1 MLNATD
7 FTKKLQS
14 FSGETTK
21 ENVLRFF
28 NGNDGQT
35 DSLGVQFGTVF
46 KLAKEFIA
54 MPLSE
59 ISQLLDSPYYEV
71 RMGAVSIMDYQA
83 KAPLRQEAQGKKKKT
98 PFDISTSSMLRARKK
113 ELFDLYLHRHDRLNN
128 WDFVDRAAP
137 SVIGDYLVDK
147 ERNILYELA
156 VSDDIW
162 KRRTAIV
169 STYAFI
175 RKNDLDDTFKIAE
188 ILIHDKE
195 ELINKAVGSWIRT
208 AGAKDLDRLKKF
220 LDKYAATMPRVMLRY
235 AVEKLDK
242 GTKDYYMKLK

>member
-1 MLNATD
+1 MNATD
-7 FTKKLQS
+7 FIKKLKS
-14 FSGETTK
+14 FAGETAK

-28 NGNDGQT
+28 HGNNGQT
-35 DSLGVQFGTVF
+35 DSLGVKFGTVF

-54 MPLSE
+54 MPLND
-59 ISQLLDSPYYEV
+59 ISQLLDSPYYEI

-83 KAPLRQEAQGKKKKT
+83 KDKKRTKEQ
-98 PFDISTSSMLRARKK
+98 KK
-113 ELFDLYLHRHDRLNN
+113 ELFDLYLNRHDRLNN

-137 SVIGDYLVDK
+137 SVVGEYLIDK

-156 VSDDIW
+156 VSENIW

-175 RKNDLDDTFKIAE
+175 RKNDLDDTFKIAA

-195 ELINKAVGSWIRT
+195 ELVNKAVGSWIRT
-208 AGAKDLDRLKKF
+208 AGAKDMEKLKNF
-220 LDKYAATMPRVMLRY
+220 LNQYAATMPRATLRY

-242 GTKDYYMKLK
+242 ITKEYYMKL